1 MIKIESLRELK
12 TTYCYLLM
20 SFASLLFALLC
31 CFPKSESFQLLNLFH
46 CKGLDQFFIHI
57 TWLGDGIF
65 ILLIIIILTSE
76 KKYLLSLKIVS
87 AYLISGLVVQII
99 KNIIDIPRPAS
110 YFNGTNILKL
120 VDGITY
126 YHHSSFPSGHTT
138 TAFAI
143 SIIFAFNGAHKLTS
157 VLLFILAFLVGYSR
171 IYLGQHFPEDVLAG
185 MLIGSFIGMQVHYNI
200 PKLVRLNLKVKQR
213 KELSFQ

>member
-20 SFASLLFALLC
+20 SFASLLLALLC

-65 ILLIIIILTSE
+65 ILLIIIIITSE

-87 AYLISGLVVQII
+87 AYLISGLIVQII
-99 KNIIDIPRPAS
+99 KNIVDIPRPAS

-126 YHHSSFPSGHTT
+126 HHHSSFPSGHTT
-138 TAFAI
+138 TAFAV
-143 SIIFAFNGAHKLTS
+143 SIIFAFNGAHKHTS

-185 MLIGSFIGMQVHYNI
+185 MIIGSLIGIQIHFTI
-200 PKLVRLNLKVKQR
+200 PKIMRLNLKAKQR
-213 KELSFQ
+213 ELSFQ